1 MDTWPGHTFQII
13 CCNFQTSAE
22 YFYVDVWSSPFT
34 WGGGPLPKDG
44 DFVVISKGQNIL
56 LDVDSP
62 KLKIILIRGR
72 ALLASHESVNECTK
86 LQWNT
91 ISGDAAVNLT
101 IFDVFHLIFSLD
113 IKYFYIE
120 Y

>member
-1 MDTWPGHTFQII
+1 MNLFIK
-13 CCNFQTSAE
+13 TSAE

-62 KLKIILIRGR
+62 KLKIILIRGMSD
-72 ALLASHESVNECTK
+72 LYQILMISMICCYVNFFE
-86 LQWNT
+86 
-91 ISGDAAVNLT
+91 
-101 IFDVFHLIFSLD
+101 
-113 IKYFYIE
+113 
-120 Y
+120 

>member
-1 MDTWPGHTFQII
+1 MFLVYTWIFLKKYNFVNFACFEFVLFVYNIFYQIDTWPGPNCTFQIFY
-13 CCNFQTSAE
+13 CLNFQTSAE

-72 ALLASHESVNECTK
+72 TL
-86 LQWNT
+86 W
-91 ISGDAAVNLT
+91 AA
-101 IFDVFHLIFSLD
+101 
-113 IKYFYIE
+113 
-120 Y
+120 

>member
-1 MDTWPGHTFQII
+1 MNLFI
-13 CCNFQTSAE
+13 QTSAE

-62 KLKIILIRGR
+62 KLKIILIRGMSD
-72 ALLASHESVNECTK
+72 LY
-86 LQWNT
+86 QIPM
-91 ISGDAAVNLT
+91 ISNSG
-101 IFDVFHLIFSLD
+101 ILI
-113 IKYFYIE
+113 
-120 Y
+120 

>member
-1 MDTWPGHTFQII
+1 MFDNWHTDLNIMYGLTISMHLMDLFV
-13 CCNFQTSAE
+13 QTSAE

-62 KLKIILIRGR
+62 KLKIILIRGMFFLYQI
-72 ALLASHESVNECTK
+72 LLCFDLKLIYYNVNFFEQK
-86 LQWNT
+86 
-91 ISGDAAVNLT
+91 IVNGYLMG
-101 IFDVFHLIFSLD
+101 
-113 IKYFYIE
+113 
-120 Y
+120 

>member
-1 MDTWPGHTFQII
+1 MFVVYTWIFLKKISFCNLACFEFVLFVHYIFYLMDTWPGHTFQII

-72 ALLASHESVNECTK
+72 AL
-86 LQWNT
+86 W
-91 ISGDAAVNLT
+91 AA
-101 IFDVFHLIFSLD
+101 
-113 IKYFYIE
+113 
-120 Y
+120 